1 LNRVVIVDGDMDYV
15 NSSQILRSRR
25 MKELLAEVLRRR
37 EGITDEVKL
46 QDTVKEIIIKLS
58 RIIVGFNE
66 EESDEDKRKLID
78 LLEETYNVW
87 REKHR
92 FMIKRR
98 KYEKNTLRRMYL
110 EYQLARTADDFA
122 NLIRSTYRDILY
134 HIEGSSGRILR
145 QLPSGVQAAFLMD
158 KLKQDSNIA
167 LSNPTLYDVYFL
179 WSGILYPPVI
189 FETMANKR
197 KGIFKFKK
205 ERILERVKLD
215 SKSWYGLPI
224 YVGDLLF
231 LIYTHENFLAQMTA
245 LLNLFEIPGLDEIK
259 SRRVN
264 AIVLFGVPLD
274 LVEED
279 EKNGVAVWDEKEHVY
294 VGLIPGIPE
303 NDYFGYMK
311 KMTLTLHNMIQI
323 DRGFLPVH
331 GAVARIKS
339 KDREL
344 VICMVGDSGAGKSET
359 LDALSRLEGGDVEVE
374 IIVDDMA
381 SLRPSP
387 DGVVVIGTETGAFVR
402 LDDLPRAYAYS
413 TMDRSIF
420 MNPGLVNSRVVVP
433 FGNYDVII
441 KPTKVDMV
449 LYANNH
455 ERMKSEKDVLR
466 RFNDI
471 DSALRVFSEGK
482 RIAKSTTHEKG
493 ITKTYFANPFGAIQR
508 REEHEIIAR
517 RIFELLFSNNIFVG
531 EILTQL
537 GIPGMEVEGPR
548 IAATALLKFLKGGNK
563 VGSGNS

>member
-1 LNRVVIVDGDMDYV
+1 MVIIDGDMDYV
-15 NSSQILRSRR
+15 NSSQVLRSKR
-25 MKELLAEVLRRR
+25 MKELLADVFRKMENV
-37 EGITDEVKL
+37 EDEKKIQEFVNK
-46 QDTVKEIIIKLS
+46 TIIKLS
-58 RIIVGFNE
+58 KIVVGFNDE
-66 EESDEDKRKLID
+66 EDDEERERLIN
-78 LLEETYNVW
+78 LLEEVYNAW

-92 FMIKRR
+92 FMVKKR
-98 KYEKNTLRRMYL
+98 KYEKNTLRRMYM
-110 EYQLARTADDFA
+110 EYQLAKTADDFA
-122 NLIRSTYRDILY
+122 NLVRATYRDILY
-134 HIEGSSGRILR
+134 HLEGNSGRILR

-167 LSNPTLYDVYFL
+167 LSNPSLYNVYFL

-197 KGIFKFKK
+197 KGIFKFRK
-205 ERILERVKLD
+205 ERILEKVKLD
-215 SKSWYGLPI
+215 SKSWYGIPI

-231 LIYTHENFLAQMTA
+231 LIYTHEDFLAQMTA

-264 AIVLFGVPLD
+264 AVVLFGVPLN
-274 LVEED
+274 LVEDD
-279 EKNGVAVWDEKEHVY
+279 EKNGVAIWDEKENVY

-311 KMTLTLHNMIQI
+311 KMILTLHNMIQI

-331 GAVARIKS
+331 GAVARIKNA
-339 KDREL
+339 DREL
-344 VICMVGDSGAGKSET
+344 VVCMVGDSGAGKSET
-359 LDALSRLEGGDVEVE
+359 LDALSRLEGEDVEVE

-387 DGVVVIGTETGAFVR
+387 NGVVVIGTETGAFVR

-455 ERMKSEKDVLR
+455 ERIEDEGKVLR
-466 RFNDI
+466 KFDDI

-508 REEHEIIAR
+508 KEEHEVIAR
-517 RIFELLFSNNIFVG
+517 KIFEMMFSNGVFIG

-548 IAATALLKFLKGGNK
+548 IAATALLRYLKGGK
-563 VGSGNS
+563 DLGSGNS